1 MSGCYGS
8 FLFTFSLPLLWQLG
22 IRAKTI
28 ASLGFKKESIRPS
41 LFAGSVA
48 GITLGLLGGIAMKG
62 LGISGRSF
70 SNLHKLSLS
79 LGSFEIAFPLQDEV
93 GYRLLGM
100 SHSFEGLLVYLLFSI
115 FIIGLGEELFW
126 RAFVQQKIA
135 AMSSK
140 NSSIWITA
148 ALFSLSHFY
157 IFTVLQGKAGIL
169 FLGLTAIAGAV
180 WGYIFERFGNIGGAA
195 ASHGITAFIIWKYYF
210 FGP

>member
-115 FIIGLGEELFW
+115 F
-126 RAFVQQKIA
+126 
-135 AMSSK
+135 S
-140 NSSIWITA
+140 
-148 ALFSLSHFY
+148 SLSQLYEHHVEVLKRLLHLFQIIHFP
-157 IFTVLQGKAGIL
+157 
-169 FLGLTAIAGAV
+169 FL
-180 WGYIFERFGNIGGAA
+180 
-195 ASHGITAFIIWKYYF
+195 
-210 FGP
+210 